1 MREPLAS
8 SNMAQRMTPS
18 TATLTDQLRFTT
30 IAHRDHV
37 FLGPLSGPKVDQV
50 LSMLELPLGARVLDV
65 GCGKGE
71 MLVRLAGR
79 WGARGVGVDPN
90 PAFLADA
97 RQRAESRAPQAGLA
111 FHEQPACD
119 FPAEPDSFDAA
130 LCVGSTEAY
139 GGYRDALRALAGIV
153 RPHGRVLVG
162 ERFWRRHPHPDYL
175 EVLGLGLDD
184 LLDHPRNVRAGE
196 EVGLV
201 PICTAVSTE
210 DEWDRYEGL
219 YTRAVEEHAT
229 GHPEDPEAE
238 AMWKRIRRHHEAY
251 EHWGRDTLGFGLY
264 VFQKK

>member
-1 MREPLAS
+1 MRERVAS
-8 SNMAQRMTPS
+8 SNMAPRMTPS

-37 FLGPLSGPKVDQV
+37 FLNPLSGPKVDQV
-50 LSMLELPLGARVLDV
+50 LSMLELPHGARVLDV

-79 WGARGVGVDPN
+79 WGARGVGLDPN
-90 PAFLADA
+90 PVFLADA
-97 RQRAESRAPQAGLA
+97 RRRAEARAPQAGLA

-119 FPAEPDSFDAA
+119 FPAEPGSFDAA

-139 GGYRDALRALAGIV
+139 GGYRHALRALAGVV
-153 RPHGRVLVG
+153 RPHGRILVG

-175 EVLGLGLDD
+175 EILGLGLDD

-196 EVGLV
+196 EAGLV

-210 DEWDRYEGL
+210 DEWNRYEGL
-219 YTRAVEEHAT
+219 YARAVEEHAG

-238 AMWKRIRRHHEAY
+238 AMWRRIRRHREAY

-264 VFQKK
+264 VFQKN

>member
-1 MREPLAS
+1 
-8 SNMAQRMTPS
+8 MTPS

-30 IAHRDHV
+30 IAHRDHS
-37 FLGPLSGPKVDQV
+37 FLSPLSGPKVDQV
-50 LSMLELPLGARVLDV
+50 LSMLELQQGARVLDV

-79 WGARGVGVDPN
+79 SNVRGVGLDVN

-97 RQRAESRAPQAGLA
+97 RARAAERVPAASLD
-111 FHEQPACD
+111 FHEQAACD
-119 FPAEPDSFDAA
+119 FPAEGGSFDAV

-139 GGYRDALRALAGIV
+139 GTYRDALRALAGVV

-175 EVLGLGLDD
+175 EVLGADLDD

-219 YTRAVEEHAT
+219 SARAVEEHAS
-229 GHPEDPEAE
+229 GQ
-238 AMWKRIRRHHEAY
+238 I
-251 EHWGRDTLGFGLY
+251 GRASCRER
-264 VFQKK
+264 V

>member
-1 MREPLAS
+1 
-8 SNMAQRMTPS
+8 MTLS

-37 FLGPLSGPKVDQV
+37 FLNPLSGPKVDQV
-50 LSMLELPLGARVLDV
+50 LAMLELPHGARVLDA

-79 WGARGVGVDPN
+79 CDARGVGVDVN

-97 RQRAESRAPQAGLA
+97 RARAGARAPGASLD
-111 FHEQPACD
+111 FHEQPICD
-119 FPAEPDSFDAA
+119 FPVEPGSFDAA

-139 GGYRDALRALAGIV
+139 GTYRDALPALAGGI
-153 RPHGRVLVG
+153 RPHGRLLVG
-162 ERFWRRHPHPDYL
+162 ERFWRHRPHPDYL
-175 EVLGLGLDD
+175 EVLGLQSED

-196 EVGLV
+196 EAGLV

-210 DEWDRYEGL
+210 DEWDRYEDL
-219 YTRAVEEHAT
+219 RCRAVEEYVAGHA
-229 GHPEDPEAE
+229 EDPEAVD
-238 AMWKRIRRHHEAY
+238 MGRLIRRHREAF

-264 VFQKK
+264 VFQKR

>member
-1 MREPLAS
+1 
-8 SNMAQRMTPS
+8 MTPQ

-37 FLGPLSGPKVDQV
+37 FLNPLSSPKVDQV
-50 LSMLELPLGARVLDV
+50 LSMLELPQGARVFDA

-71 MLVRLAGR
+71 MLVRLADR
-79 WGARGVGVDPN
+79 RGARGVGVDVN

-97 RQRAESRAPQAGLA
+97 GRRAEARVPHAGLA
-111 FHEQPACD
+111 FHEQPAGD
-119 FPAEPDSFDAA
+119 FPAEPGAFDAA

-139 GGYRDALRALAGIV
+139 GGYRDAMRALAGLV
-153 RPHGRVLVG
+153 RSHGRLMIG
-162 ERFWRRHPHPDYL
+162 ERFWRRRPHPDYL
-175 EVLGLGLDD
+175 EVLGLDQDD

-196 EVGLV
+196 EAGLV

-210 DEWDRYEGL
+210 DEWARYEGL
-219 YTRAVEEHAT
+219 YAHAVEEHVS

-238 AMWKRIRRHHEAY
+238 SMWKRIRRHHEAW
-251 EHWGRDTLGFGLY
+251 EHWGRDTMGFALY

>member
-1 MREPLAS
+1 
-8 SNMAQRMTPS
+8 MAKRMTPS
-18 TATLTDQLRFTT
+18 TAMLTDQLRFTT

-37 FLGPLSGPKVDQV
+37 FLSPLSGPKVDQV
-50 LSMLELPLGARVLDV
+50 LSMLELPQGARVLDV

-79 WGARGVGVDPN
+79 CGARGVGVDVN
-90 PAFLADA
+90 PVFLADA
-97 RQRAESRAPQAGLA
+97 RQRAGSRAPLASLA

-119 FPAEPDSFDAA
+119 FTAEPGSFDAV

-139 GGYRDALRALAGIV
+139 GGYHDALHELAGLV
-153 RPHGRVLVG
+153 RSHGRVLIG
-162 ERFWRRHPHPDYL
+162 ERFWRRRPHPDYL
-175 EVLGLGLDD
+175 AALDLELDD

-196 EVGLV
+196 EAGLV

-210 DEWDRYEGL
+210 DEWERYEGL
-219 YTRAVEEHAT
+219 YARAVEEHAA
-229 GHPEDPEAE
+229 GRPDDPEAE
-238 AMWKRIRRHHEAY
+238 SLWTRIRRHREAW